1 VHEGPNS
8 SRDTGNPVGTPRR
21 ANTVSF
27 SVKDKVTL
35 ARMREKK
42 SSIAMIAGILFPGLC
57 FAQSIP
63 TVSNAPGEMRN
74 FTGPGSPILS
84 VGQCKFSINIQAGQ
98 RAIFNGPDLVLYYS
112 KTRQDQMPY
121 LLQAETNFG
130 YAWSFKK
137 KGSRRDKWVGVMC
150 ENMEDFSKITVANE
164 ISKKDHS
171 PALDEIRQSN
181 DMKCP
186 ATLEAGKWTPHPIL
200 KKGEDYLF
208 SAISGD
214 GWTGFL
220 IGYRASKERGELTS
234 VRFCMINENHVLVG
248 AAEDDDRP
256 LALPIHFFDELGRSL
271 STIQF
276 PK

>member
-1 VHEGPNS
+1 
-8 SRDTGNPVGTPRR
+8 
-21 ANTVSF
+21 
-27 SVKDKVTL
+27 
-35 ARMREKK
+35 MREKK
-42 SSIAMIAGILFPGLC
+42 IYMAMIAGILFHGFC
-57 FAQSIP
+57 FAQPIP
-63 TVSNAPGEMRN
+63 TVGDAPGEMQN
-74 FTGPGSPILS
+74 VMGPGSPILS
-84 VGQCKFSINIQAGQ
+84 VGQCKFSINVQAGQ
-98 RAIFNGPDLVLYYS
+98 RAVFNGPDLVLYYS
-112 KTRQDQMPY
+112 ETRQDQMAY

-150 ENMEDFSKITVANE
+150 ENVEDFSKITATNE
-164 ISKKDHS
+164 TLKEDRS
-171 PALDEIRQSN
+171 PALDDIRQSN

-186 ATLEAGKWTPHPIL
+186 ATLEAGKWTPRPIL
-200 KKGEDYLF
+200 KKGEDYIF
-208 SAISGD
+208 NAISGD

-220 IGYRASKERGELTS
+220 IGYRASKERGKLTS